1 MFTHRRRDSAPICF
15 SGEMAPP
22 TDPDTDKAVTM
33 VCHANICNALFA
45 MTVPFIP
52 LRVCQVGN
60 GCDPRTAWEACG
72 QPKGKPGLQNIRK
85 RGYKLRREH
94 EAIEEAAQALHADVT
109 TPEQADAPVQAE
121 AEGWGRG
128 VPKRGYRLRKE
139 QVQAEQ
145 LLREQRRAQ
154 FDELYKKA
162 TLEWQLMVAEGRNGK
177 GDNRNCLCACMR
189 GDLRVLDKM
198 PRIPVCRL
206 AYMLALCLLRA

>member
-1 MFTHRRRDSAPICF
+1 MFTDRRRDSAPICF
-15 SGEMAPP
+15 SGEMAPT

-94 EAIEEAAQALHADVT
+94 AGRWSSRAPRSSSGGRPTRAPTPCEPARPHSAHVILHAF
-109 TPEQADAPVQAE
+109 PEPCTF
-121 AEGWGRG
+121 GGRACSAARDIAVWRRRQRTRRACQHWRS
-128 VPKRGYRLRKE
+128 VPW
-139 QVQAEQ
+139 A
-145 LLREQRRAQ
+145 LRESRHRPMRSEKSPFGANGSK
-154 FDELYKKA
+154 LY
-162 TLEWQLMVAEGRNGK
+162 MYVYI
-177 GDNRNCLCACMR
+177 
-189 GDLRVLDKM
+189 VF
-198 PRIPVCRL
+198 
-206 AYMLALCLLRA
+206 